1 MTLSNAPG
9 LVEEGQRCWLAVL
22 GSNDGVWDWNFK
34 KEEVYFS
41 DRWKS
46 MLGYLPDDI
55 GSSLEEWRSRVH
67 PDDRDMVIQA
77 IQQHLAGET
86 DHYCIE
92 YRMRHKWGYY
102 LWILDRG
109 RGQFDDSG
117 MPVRMAGTYTD
128 VSERRHAEEAVHNM
142 SEELQTILNLSPDGF
157 VAFDRQGKVKY
168 STLAFEELTR
178 LGAKQVHDLHEDQF
192 WELMASLSKPQSTVG
207 NVETLRNNLDQIKT
221 LRRSLI
227 ELEAP
232 AGRVLSVKQRTSGAS
247 TIAKIL
253 CFRDV
258 SHEIEVDRMKT
269 EFLSTAAHELRS
281 PLASIFG
288 FSELLLE
295 EDDPATCKEFTR
307 IVYQQ
312 AQAMIDLLNEM
323 LDLARIEARRQTD
336 FVFASV
342 SAKDLVQ
349 EVVDGFMLP
358 AGREAPHLEV
368 ATDSLF
374 VRVDVKKA
382 SQVILNVLSN
392 AYKYSPSGGP
402 VTIRLE
408 NVPLNEDA
416 SEVVIH
422 ICDQGVGMNP
432 SEVARVF
439 DRFFRASPSASIPGT
454 GLGMSIVKE
463 IMTVLDGRIQIDS
476 QPGAGTCVALYL
488 PSA

>member
-1 MTLSNAPG
+1 MTPSNELG
-9 LVEEGQRCWLAVL
+9 LVEEDERCWLAVV

-46 MLGYLPDDI
+46 ILGYLPDDI
-55 GSSLEEWRSRVH
+55 GSSLEEWRCRVH
-67 PDDRDMVIQA
+67 PEDRDLVTQA

-86 DHYCIE
+86 KYYYVE
-92 YRMRHKWGYY
+92 YRMRHKLGHY

-109 RGQFDDSG
+109 RAQFGGTG
-117 MPVRMAGTYTD
+117 MPMRMAGTCTD

-157 VAFDRQGKVKY
+157 VAFDRSGKVKY

-192 WELMASLSKPQSTVG
+192 WELMASLSKPQSAVG
-207 NVETLRNNLDQIKT
+207 NVTTLRNNLDQAKT

-227 ELEAP
+227 ELAKP

-258 SHEIEVDRMKT
+258 SHEIEVDRLKT

-281 PLASIFG
+281 PLASIYG
-288 FSELLLE
+288 FAELLLVE
-295 EDDPATCKEFTR
+295 QDAVRRNEFTE

-312 AQAMIDLLNEM
+312 AQTMNHLLNEM

-336 FVFASV
+336 FVYAIV

-349 EVVDGFMLP
+349 EVVDGFLLP
-358 AGREAPHLEV
+358 AGREAPRLEV

-392 AYKYSPSGGP
+392 AYKYSPAGGP
-402 VTIRLE
+402 VTIRLDHL
-408 NVPLNEDA
+408 PLSVDD

-422 ICDQGVGMNP
+422 ICDRGVGMNP
-432 SEVARVF
+432 REVARVF
-439 DRFFRASPSASIPGT
+439 ERFYRASPNSGIPGT